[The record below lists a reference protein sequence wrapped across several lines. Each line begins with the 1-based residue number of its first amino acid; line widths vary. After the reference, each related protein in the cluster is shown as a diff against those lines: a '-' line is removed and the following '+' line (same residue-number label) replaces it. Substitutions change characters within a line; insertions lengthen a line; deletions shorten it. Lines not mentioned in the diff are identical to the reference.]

1 MPSKGKRTASRQA
14 QLSQRRRRRGGRRAR
29 QEAQESDAQTQTMQR
44 PAATAQRAANAVRRQ
59 PQAPAAATTADA
71 PGPQR
76 SVAASPRA
84 RIRSRTAR
92 VGATER
98 APLPMYAYLGSE
110 LKRIGVLAVIM
121 GAALTGLTFILN

>member
-14 QLSQRRRRRGGRRAR
+14 QLSQRRRRRGGRRGR

-59 PQAPAAATTADA
+59 PQAPPTATTADT
-71 PGPQR
+71 PSPQS

-98 APLPMYAYLGSE
+98 EPLPMYAYLGSE

>member
-14 QLSQRRRRRGGRRAR
+14 QLSQRRRRRGGRRTR
-29 QEAQESDAQTQTMQR
+29 QEAQESDAQTTQTIQR

-59 PQAPAAATTADA
+59 PQAPPAVTEDA
-71 PGPQR
+71 PSPQR

-98 APLPMYAYLGSE
+98 QPLPMYAYLGSE

>member
-1 MPSKGKRTASRQA
+1 
-14 QLSQRRRRRGGRRAR
+14 
-29 QEAQESDAQTQTMQR
+29 MQR

-71 PGPQR
+71 PSPQR

-110 LKRIGVLAVIM
+110 LKRIGVLAAIM
-121 GAALTGLTFILN
+121 GAALAGLTFILN